1 MKNIRRDCYI
11 KFMAEMRGGL
21 SVMQE
26 FGKEID
32 ALSQKIDSGKYS
44 PEHILKLKAQVVD
57 LEKKIEAERQQRNR
71 NIAALI
77 SQTQEA
83 LEREVEPRGE
93 DITADSKLL
102 QFNPT
107 EKELVSLLYRHEAN
121 PTMLRII
128 STHAR
133 ERGIN
138 LPVVF
143 HWNEEEKAILGGLA
157 SAADTCLKWYRNP
170 ATVFER
176 VFSPSCQFERVF
188 NVEDDKFQRPFPSVS
203 YSDERVANAIRLL
216 NDNKGMSEQTQQ
228 EIIEEFRGHT
238 GVLTILLNTANKAGQ
253 SAAELRAAELLVKAE
268 KAED

>member
-1 MKNIRRDCYI
+1 MKNIRRNCYI
-11 KFMAEMRGGL
+11 NIMAELRGGL

-26 FGKEID
+26 YGKEID
-32 ALSQKIDSGKYS
+32 VLKQKISSGKYS
-44 PEHILKLKAQVVD
+44 AEYIQKLKSQVAD

-77 SQTQEA
+77 TQTQEA

-102 QFNPT
+102 QFNLT
-107 EKELVSLLYRHEAN
+107 EKELVSLLYRHETN

-133 ERGIN
+133 ERGIK

-143 HWNEEEKAILGGLA
+143 HWNEEEKAVLGGLA
-157 SAADTCLKWYRNP
+157 SAADTCLKWYRKP

-176 VFSPSCQFERVF
+176 VFSPGCQFERVF
-188 NVEDDKFQRPFPSVS
+188 NVDDDKFQRPAPSVS

-238 GVLTILLNTANKAGQ
+238 GVLTILQNTAHKAGQ
-253 SAAELRAAELLVKAE
+253 SAAELRAAELLLKAE
-268 KAED
+268 KEED